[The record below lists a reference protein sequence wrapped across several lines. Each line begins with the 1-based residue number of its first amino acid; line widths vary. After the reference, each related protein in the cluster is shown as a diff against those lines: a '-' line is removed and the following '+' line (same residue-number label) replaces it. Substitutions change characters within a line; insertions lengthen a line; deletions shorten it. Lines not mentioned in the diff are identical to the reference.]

1 VAIEDSEWGLQ
12 SARGAGL
19 RTIGVLTSYT
29 ADRLPSAEMVRP
41 SIADV
46 TVADLEALVAG
57 GAPA

>member
-1 VAIEDSEWGLQ
+1 
-12 SARGAGL
+12 
-19 RTIGVLTSYT
+19 VLTSYT